1 VEHPQER
8 SYVRISRMERGRD
21 QGTGFT
27 GRSIFKDYLCG
38 GSNTTIKLRLN
49 TYRGMSQTKH
59 DLGHIIHGER
69 QKQGK
74 INEREDK
81 RKRKKHYIDYYSN
94 GKTYLQQ
101 IMTKDKSFSRPATS
115 VESVM
120 RDVPIE
126 TYS

>member
-1 VEHPQER
+1 MR
-8 SYVRISRMERGRD
+8 RGRD

-49 TYRGMSQTKH
+49 IYRGVSQTKH

-74 INEREDK
+74 INEREK
-81 RKRKKHYIDYYSN
+81 NIILIIIAMERLTCN
-94 GKTYLQQ
+94 TQ
-101 IMTKDKSFSRPATS
+101 
-115 VESVM
+115 
-120 RDVPIE
+120 
-126 TYS
+126 